1 MATNKPKTGGGI
13 VKEYLSRFPTLPKLT
28 LAKKIYKENK
38 LQFTDVEHVRARI
51 RYYTGSTGKYHRGNT
66 LDKTQFNRKTEFNL
80 PESYA
85 LTYEPYVISQSKIL
99 ILSDLHFPYQDNQA
113 IRAAI
118 KYGKEKKVTCILING
133 DLLDFANI
141 SRHEKD
147 WRMRSVS
154 QEFEAVREFLIELR
168 SHFPKAKI
176 VFKEGNHC
184 ERWEK
189 YLYLKAP
196 EIFDD
201 SEFTLE
207 SRLQLASLKIDIVK
221 DKLPIKIGKLTVLH
235 GHELQGGGGVN
246 PARATF
252 LKTLKS
258 VIIGHVHRTSIH
270 SEPRMDGEVINVQSV
285 GCLCGM
291 YPMFSRINKWN
302 QGFAYVELNIKTGE
316 YLIHNKIIIKGKVY

>member
-1 MATNKPKTGGGI
+1 MSVKGDI
-13 VKEYLSRFPTLPKLT
+13 VKKELTRFPTTPLLT
-28 LAKKIYKENK
+28 LAKKIYKSNPK
-38 LQFTDVEHVRARI
+38 VFTSVDDVRSVLK
-51 RYYTGSTGKYHRGNT
+51 YYTGKKGN
-66 LDKTQFNRKTEFNL
+66 LSRKQIANKELFQNVTHDTNPFKL
-80 PESYA
+80 PESFSESF
-85 LTYEPYVISQSKIL
+85 EPYKISQSKTL
-99 ILSDLHFPYQDNQA
+99 IISDLHFPYQDNKA
-113 IRAAI
+113 ITAAL
-118 KYGKEKKVTCILING
+118 KHGLKEQVNCILING
-133 DLLDFANI
+133 DLLDFAGI

-147 WRMRSVS
+147 WRQRSVFE
-154 QEFEAVREFLIELR
+154 EFESVREFLRMLR
-168 SHFPKAKI
+168 KTFPKAKI